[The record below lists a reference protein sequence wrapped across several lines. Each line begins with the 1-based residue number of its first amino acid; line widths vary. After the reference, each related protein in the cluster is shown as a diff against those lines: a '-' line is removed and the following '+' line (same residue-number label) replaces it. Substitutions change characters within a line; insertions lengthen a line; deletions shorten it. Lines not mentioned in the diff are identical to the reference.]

1 MLHCHAELSLFH
13 HFVAVGFGNLGIAVH
28 TLHVCL
34 QRRIIVL
41 NLLGG
46 KDYFREIGGHNRDT
60 TGLEQLLRGAAGV
73 EAERTRSNLSDARML
88 QTVHHT
94 ADGRKLV
101 DVLCQQRVVNAVGV
115 EGGVGEGNA
124 ILIEVVA
131 DGNLSAESI
140 TALVERHLVVLVVAG
155 LYQNGYAEVGHRNSV
170 DDANLET
177 EIRQRHDDTV
187 NLITVLTEEFG
198 ALQSILARLD

>member
-1 MLHCHAELSLFH
+1 M
-13 HFVAVGFGNLGIAVH
+13 
-28 TLHVCL
+28 CL

-101 DVLCQQRVVNAVGV
+101 DVLYQQRVVNAVGV

-131 DGNLSAESI
+131 DRNLSTESI
-140 TALVERHLVVLVVAG
+140 TALVECHFIILVVTS
-155 LYQNGYAEVGHRNSV
+155 LYQNRNAKVGHRDSV
-170 DDANLET
+170 NYANFKT
-177 EIRQRHDDTV
+177 EVGQRHDDTV